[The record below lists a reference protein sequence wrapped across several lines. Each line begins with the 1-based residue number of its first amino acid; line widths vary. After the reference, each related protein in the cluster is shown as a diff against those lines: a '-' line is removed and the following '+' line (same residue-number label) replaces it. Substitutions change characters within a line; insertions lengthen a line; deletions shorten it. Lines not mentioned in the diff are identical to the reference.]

1 MAWPTRSVNVFVL
14 PHIVRPPPLFV
25 FKYNNKLIAAVLS
38 PLTDVTAA
46 TSATSDDEE
55 NEFFD
60 AQEEN
65 ASVTSSKEENS
76 FVLKIP
82 KGKHSSS
89 SANTSSSSSSTVTGT
104 AISGGGGGGGLGQ
117 RSATSNSRTAT
128 DLDSGSSDDE
138 GQSES
143 DQVVVVAEKSQEP
156 DMEDVTDRSLIPAGV
171 GSGDVCSVKRA
182 TRDRRL
188 RVPDKPN
195 YPLNLWS
202 VMKNCIGKE
211 LSKIPMPVNFN
222 EPLSMLQRLTEDYEY
237 SALLDAAATCTDAC
251 EQLAYVAAFTISS
264 YSTTSNRT
272 GKPFNPLL
280 GETYECDRTDDYGW
294 RVIAEQVSHHP
305 PMAAIHCEGRG
316 WNCWQEFTMTT
327 KFRGKYLQVV
337 PLGTAHVEFTATG
350 NRYSWRKVTST
361 VHNIIVGKLWVDNHG
376 DMEITGKK
384 GAAGIKCHLKYSPYS
399 YFAKESQRRVK
410 GAVVNKAGE
419 VKWVLNGTWD
429 NKMEIAHVL
438 STNGSKDNPVYK
450 TGNYKTVWQRS
461 KPPPDNEK

>member
-1 MAWPTRSVNVFVL
+1 MFVPSPTCLQIKLLIVFF
-14 PHIVRPPPLFV
+14 HFISE
-25 FKYNNKLIAAVLS
+25 ITS
-38 PLTDVTAA
+38 A
-46 TSATSDDEE
+46 TSATSDDDEE

-60 AQEEN
+60 AQEES
-65 ASVTSSKEENS
+65 ASVTSKEENS

-82 KGKHSSS
+82 KHT
-89 SANTSSSSSSTVTGT
+89 SANTSSSSSSTVTGAGT
-104 AISGGGGGGGLGQ
+104 SGGH
-117 RSATSNSRTAT
+117 STTANSRPG
-128 DLDSGSSDDE
+128 DLDSDSSEDEDD
-138 GQSES
+138 S
-143 DQVVVVAEKSQEP
+143 DQVLVVAEKSQELE
-156 DMEDVTDRSLIPAGV
+156 MEDVTDRSLMPASM
-171 GSGDVCSVKRA
+171 SGDVKKAV
-182 TRDRRL
+182 RDRRL

-237 SALLDAAATCTDAC
+237 SALLDAAAKCTDVC

-327 KFRGKYLQVV
+327 KFRGKYLQVI
-337 PLGTAHVEFTATG
+337 PLGTAHVEFKATG
-350 NRYSWRKVTST
+350 AKYSWRKVTST

-376 DMEITGKK
+376 DMEITGQKA
-384 GAAGIKCHLKYSPYS
+384 AAGVKCHLKYSPYS
-399 YFAKESQRRVK
+399 YFTKESQRRVK
-410 GAVVNKAGE
+410 GAVVSAAGE

-429 NKMEIAHVL
+429 NRMEIAHVL

-450 TGNYKTVWQRS
+450 TGNYKLVWQRN
-461 KPPPDNEK
+461 KPAPDNDK